1 VREPFFL
8 GKIILLTSF
17 LQIFIGDS
25 MVIIFRK
32 GSNFQLS
39 LLDANAEKLGLKPN
53 AEYELIELTKG
64 VFALVER
71 RHGEKA
77 LDRKI
82 FSMLKERKLSERVEG
97 KFEKLLNSEE
107 LKRFN
112 ELIKEG
118 KIIPFRLSEKYK
130 KAVYKLAE
138 ELKGAG
144 GRLAEAARRQ
154 EQAQEVQRAAPEKQ
168 ALVRAPKQVAEPKEH
183 LQSITVP
190 SFDEMELA
198 KHDFAIVKDENV
210 ARTLSTRLSNE
221 IRKREVLG
229 TRTFD
234 GEYYII
240 KKTLYDKF
248 APVLLQYIKEH
259 TPASA
264 EQIASDLNIDK
275 SLVKVVCEFLREEG
289 EITEKRRELY
299 EYVF

>member
-1 VREPFFL
+1 
-8 GKIILLTSF
+8 
-17 LQIFIGDS
+17 

-39 LLDANAEKLGLKPN
+39 LLDANAEKLGLKPH

-71 RHGEKA
+71 RVHEEEA

-82 FSMLKERKLSERVEG
+82 FTMLKERKLSERVEG

-107 LKRFN
+107 LKRFK

-118 KIIPFRLSEKYK
+118 KIIPFKLSEKYK

-138 ELKGAG
+138 ELKGASEK
-144 GRLAEAARRQ
+144 LVEATRKQ
-154 EQAQEVQRAAPEKQ
+154 EEAQRAAPETQTPVQVHKQ
-168 ALVRAPKQVAEPKEH
+168 LAEPKGP

-190 SFDEMELA
+190 SFDEMKLA
-198 KHDFAIVKDENV
+198 KHDFAIVRDENV
-210 ARTLSTRLSNE
+210 ARALSTRLSNE

-240 KKTLYDKF
+240 KKSLYDKF

-259 TPASA
+259 TPTSA

-289 EITEKRRELY
+289 EITERRKEIY